1 MADIKKNI
9 LFLSLLLALFIPY
22 LNNKFKWI
30 ELSVLNGFFQK
41 TERPALSFKDW
52 LAGSYQDSLIKYQ
65 NENIGFRPFF
75 VRLRNQIYW
84 WSDKKSLTK
93 NVVVGKDDFLFE
105 QGYID
110 AYLGKDRKDSTHFNR
125 VVSELKLAQDSLEK
139 KGISFLVVLA
149 PGKASFFP
157 EYIPDDFLADRNTIT
172 NYQLLS
178 ASLKKHNVNTI
189 DFYDWYL
196 EKKQTTEFPLYS
208 KGGIHWSNYGCWL
221 AMDSLIRYY
230 ENYFQK
236 NMVSLQLGP
245 VQFSDSVMK
254 PDNDIGE
261 SMNLLFP
268 LKPTRMAYPKVSW
281 EKNETAYMP
290 KLFAVADSY
299 FWQMY
304 SNGFDDFVF
313 SDLKFNYYNQ
323 LVYSKNNKGKL
334 NEQKAESFIFGKFNT
349 DAVLMVVTEANLKD
363 FPWGF
368 EKQLREGLN
377 LEGKTE
383 LIQKAIREM
392 EEKIRN
398 SPDWMKSIQEKAL
411 QRNVSVDSMIK
422 MDARWMIIN
431 QEP

>member
-52 LAGSYQDSLIKYQ
+52 LGGSYQDSLTKYQ

-84 WSDKKSLTK
+84 WSDKKSRTK

-105 QGYID
+105 KGYID

-157 EYIPDDFLADRNTIT
+157 EYIPDDFLEDRKTIT

-196 EKKQTTEFPLYS
+196 EKKQTAEFPLYS

-281 EKNETAYMP
+281 EKNENAFRP

-323 LVYSKNNKGKL
+323 LVYSKNNKSKL

-349 DAVLMVVTEANLKD
+349 DAVLMMVTEANLKD

-398 SPDWMKSIQEKAL
+398 SPDWMKSIQEKAM

-422 MDARWMIIN
+422 MDARWMIMH

>member
-1 MADIKKNI
+1 MQRRGDIKNI
-9 LFLSLLLALFIPY
+9 LFAALLFLLFIPY
-22 LNNKFKWI
+22 LNNKFKFI
-30 ELSVLNGFFQK
+30 ELTGLNGSFQK
-41 TERPALSFKDW
+41 KERPLWSFQNW
-52 LAGSYQDSLIKYQ
+52 FSGSFQELFVDYQK
-65 NENIGFRPFF
+65 ENIAFRSLF
-75 VRLRNQIYW
+75 VRLRNQMYW
-84 WSDKKSLTK
+84 WSGRESRTK

-110 AYLGKDRKDSTHFNR
+110 AYTGSDLKASTHFNR
-125 VVSELKLAQDSLEK
+125 VVLELKLAQDSLEK

-157 EYIPDDFLADRNTIT
+157 EYIPDHLLQKRKSQT

-178 ASLKKHNVNTI
+178 ATLQRHRVNTI
-189 DFYDWYL
+189 DFHNWYL
-196 EKKQTTEFPLYS
+196 QKKQTAKFPLYS

-268 LKPTRMAYPKVSW
+268 LKPSRMAYPQVSW
-281 EKNETAYMP
+281 EKNENAFRP

-304 SNGFDDFVF
+304 FNGFDDFVF
-313 SDLKFNYYNQ
+313 SNLRLNYYNKQ
-323 LVYSKNNKGKL
+323 VYYTNFKGKL
-334 NEQKAESFIFGKFNT
+334 NEEKSESFIFGKFNT
-349 DAVLMVVTEANLKD
+349 DAVLMMATDANLKD

-368 EKQLREGLN
+368 EKQLIEGLN

-383 LIQKAIREM
+383 LIQKAVREM

-398 SPDWMKSIQEKAL
+398 SPEWMKSIQEKAM
-411 QRNVSVDSMIK
+411 QRNISVDSMIK
-422 MDARWMIIN
+422 MDARWMIMN
-431 QEP
+431 